1 MHGTGLKVNE
11 SFWEKIHLIFLSLLP
26 CHVVLR
32 AYAAVF
38 SSRIS
43 LLSSRWGLIKNLID
57 LLTIFTPNF
66 IRSLKSNQGLPSLYF
81 HSSFNVIA
89 PREHKSY

>member
-38 SSRIS
+38 PSRIS
-43 LLSSRWGLIKNLID
+43 LLSSRWGLIKKPDQFTGNLHTQ
-57 LLTIFTPNF
+57 LHMLT
-66 IRSLKSNQGLPSLYF
+66 
-81 HSSFNVIA
+81 
-89 PREHKSY
+89 